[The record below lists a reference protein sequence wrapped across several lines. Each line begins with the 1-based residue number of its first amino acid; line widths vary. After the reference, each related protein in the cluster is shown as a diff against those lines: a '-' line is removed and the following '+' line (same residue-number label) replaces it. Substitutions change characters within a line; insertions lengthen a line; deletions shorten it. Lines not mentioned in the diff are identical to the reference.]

1 MQRTSYVFESES
13 EARKFLDLL
22 SLHDGNLRGT
32 LQTMSAQ
39 RRKSLL
45 VRDVVLEHISLLTN
59 VGPDTV
65 VKYGTRPGITCR
77 GSWACGPSMS
87 SKSRTS
93 IWVQDLGAK
102 GLSPKTIHNLHG
114 LLSAAMKTAIQLG
127 YRQDSPCEGVAL
139 PKSTATDDT
148 MMFLSEDEFALLET
162 NMTPSYQLF
171 TRFLVMT
178 GLRWGEATA
187 LLVSDLNLKGKP
199 PSVRVTK
206 AWKHDGDSTITSAL
220 RRRPGRGARSPCR
233 GRWPWTS
240 PTTLPASPPTIW
252 YSATVGDSGVTHG
265 NFHKKHWT
273 NAINAAFGRVDK
285 DGKFVVTRRP
295 RIHDLRHTHAS

>member
-1 MQRTSYVFESES
+1 
-13 EARKFLDLL
+13 
-22 SLHDGNLRGT
+22 
-32 LQTMSAQ
+32 
-39 RRKSLL
+39 
-45 VRDVVLEHISLLTN
+45 
-59 VGPDTV
+59 
-65 VKYGTRPGITCR
+65 
-77 GSWACGPSMS
+77 
-87 SKSRTS
+87 
-93 IWVQDLGAK
+93 
-102 GLSPKTIHNLHG
+102 
-114 LLSAAMKTAIQLG
+114 MKTAIQLG

-206 AWKHDGDSTITSAL
+206 AWKHDGDNTITSAL

-233 GRWPWTS
+233 GRWLWTS

-285 DGKFVVTRRP
+285 DGKFVVSRRP
-295 RIHDLRHTHAS
+295 RIHDLRHTHASWMLAEGLDITVLQRRLGHETITTTIDRYTHLAEQHERSASAADRLMDRLGARSSP